1 MNRRGRRAPGL
12 ERDRAHRFHLW
23 QRPVRVGRARMWF
36 PAIGASFWTKSAGR
50 YGSSFNR
57 VVEMAETSQLD
68 RVRSLARAVAA
79 DIGVRPRA
87 GGRIRQFFRSLNLW
101 FWAIVG
107 LPTLAAGVYFFGIA
121 SDLYLSEAKFIV
133 RSPKQVQTSS
143 IGALIQSTGLARAVD
158 DTAVVEDF
166 IMSRDVVRKLEQHD
180 DLRAVFGRPEGDFVT
195 RFPGILKRSDFEAL
209 FRRYDHFVSVETD
222 HTSGVTALR
231 VKAYRP
237 EDAQTIARALLNYSE
252 QLVNELNER
261 ARQDTLGTAE
271 HEVDREQKEVS
282 RIQSQL
288 TAYRVQQKML
298 DPKSTSTGVLELIG
312 QMSATEATARQQL
325 GELFKNSP
333 NSPQIPLLQTRI
345 ASLVKLIEEERA
357 KLTGE
362 TNSVATALTEYERL
376 ALDRELAEK
385 ALASAFTSL
394 EAARLEAQRQQLYIE
409 TIAQPNLADYPLYPK
424 RVVSFGMVLISCLLA
439 YGIAWLLVISA
450 REHAAA

>member
-1 MNRRGRRAPGL
+1 
-12 ERDRAHRFHLW
+12 
-23 QRPVRVGRARMWF
+23 
-36 PAIGASFWTKSAGR
+36 
-50 YGSSFNR
+50 
-57 VVEMAETSQLD
+57 MAETSQLD
-68 RVRSLARAVAA
+68 RVRSLARAVSA
-79 DIGVRPRA
+79 DVRVHPRA
-87 GGRIRQFFRSLNLW
+87 AGRIRQVFRSLNIW

-107 LPTLAAGVYFFGIA
+107 LPTLVAGVYFFAIA

-158 DTAVVEDF
+158 DTAVIEDF
-166 IMSRDVVRKLEQHD
+166 IMSRDAVRRLEQQN
-180 DLRAVFGRPEGDFVT
+180 DLRTVFGRPEGDLVT
-195 RFPGILKRSDFEAL
+195 RFPGIVRRSDFEAL
-209 FRRYDHFVSVETD
+209 FRRYDLFVSVETD

-261 ARQDTLGTAE
+261 ARKDTLGTARR
-271 HEVDREQKEVS
+271 EVDRAQEQIS

-288 TAYRVQQKML
+288 TAYRVQQNML
-298 DPKSTSTGVLELIG
+298 DPKSASTGVLELIG
-312 QMSATEATARQQL
+312 QMNAAQATARQQL
-325 GELFKNSP
+325 GELLKNSP
-333 NSPQIPLLQTRI
+333 NSPQIPLVQTRI
-345 ASLVKLIEEERA
+345 ASLDKLIGEERA

-362 TNSVATALTEYERL
+362 TNSVVATLSEYERL

-409 TIAQPNLADYPLYPK
+409 TLAQPNLADYPLYPK
-424 RVVSFGMVLISCLLA
+424 RAVSFGMVLVSCLLA
-439 YGIAWLLVISA
+439 YGIAWLLVMSA